1 MSYILTLIDRPE
13 GVFSVIDHNS
23 GEHVI
28 PVFENEDDM
37 VRYHIQ
43 LEAEENNPPLQIV
56 EVPMEQIVTACN
68 ERNQKGVK
76 ITGDDFMIPPFDI

>member
-13 GVFSVIDHNS
+13 GVFSVIDQDS

-28 PVFENEDDM
+28 TVFENEDDM

-43 LEAEENNPPLQIV
+43 LEAEANNPPLQIV
-56 EVPMEQIVTACN
+56 EVPVDQIVTACN
-68 ERNQKGVK
+68 ERNQKCVI
-76 ITGDDFMIPPFDI
+76 ITVDDFMIPPFE